1 MHQRDDIYEYSLD
14 THHDDEHGKKVRRKI
29 YLVLALLSAV
39 TIIEVIMG
47 LLLEP
52 STFLTTS
59 FIVLTL
65 VKAGYI
71 VYVFMHLGDEK
82 KNVRAAILFPFIV
95 LIGYLIYIALTE
107 SVYVGMHRPSY
118 EAKLPQ
124 SNASHH
130 GDEHGAAVHGDG
142 AHSDGAHGEDSHGHG
157 GH

>member
-14 THHDDEHGKKVRRKI
+14 THHDEAHGRKMRMKF
-29 YLVLALLSAV
+29 YMVLGILSLV
-39 TIIEVIMG
+39 TIVEVIMG

-82 KNVRAAILFPFIV
+82 KNMRASILFPFIV
-95 LIGYLIYIALTE
+95 LIGYLIYIALAE
-107 SVYVGMHRPSY
+107 AVYTKENRAPVMDEKIIPVHTD
-118 EAKLPQ
+118 
-124 SNASHH
+124 HH
-130 GDEHGAAVHGDG
+130 GDDAHATEE
-142 AHSDGAHGEDSHGHG
+142 HSDEGHGDSHG

>member
-14 THHDDEHGKKVRRKI
+14 THHDEEHGRKVRKKI
-29 YLVLALLSAV
+29 YLVLGLLSAV

-47 LLLEP
+47 LILEP

-82 KNVRAAILFPFIV
+82 KNVRAAVLFPFIV

-107 SVYVGMHRPSY
+107 AVYVGMHRPSY
-118 EAKLPQ
+118 EVQHPQ
-124 SNASHH
+124 SNAHH
-130 GDEHGAAVHGDG
+130 GDEHGAATHD
-142 AHSDGAHGEDSHGHG
+142 DAHGEAHGEEGHDDHSH
-157 GH
+157 